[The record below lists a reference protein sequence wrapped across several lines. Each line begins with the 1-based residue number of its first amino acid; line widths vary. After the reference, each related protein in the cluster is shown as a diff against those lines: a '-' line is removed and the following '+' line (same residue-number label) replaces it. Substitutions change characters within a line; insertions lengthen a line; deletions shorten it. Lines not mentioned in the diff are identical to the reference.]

1 MTMTYVHSSEVVMKR
16 LLLVLLFISIIVLV
30 SCSEDVGGEIGGEVT
45 DAGCTHVFDFENCI
59 DEALKAPAD
68 CDSPAEYYRTCSGC
82 GVISKADTD
91 IFTFGEALGHA
102 YEQEEA
108 KDEAKKS
115 DATCTEFALYFR
127 SCVRCGIC
135 DTDESNVFQ
144 YGEIAG
150 HSYTAETAKD
160 EAKKK
165 DATKESPAEYYK
177 SCVHCGEINYG
188 GETFFYGDIDLTA
201 LFREYTFLANS
212 FGSFDSVS
220 ELSAEDYYV
229 ARANNFT
236 VSNED
241 SVITLPDGDRRLKW
255 VTKYDAKA
263 MNEYAQK
270 VFGRTFDFSD
280 ISKLSSTDDE
290 ADKQISYDAAT
301 QTITYVYVGFGGKG
315 GGPGTYEHC
324 IYKDYVANGSEYT
337 VNYQIDIKDN
347 MTDELVSVK
356 GTGEIK
362 IKKTDSGYVIISNTF
377 KAN

>member
-1 MTMTYVHSSEVVMKR
+1 MKK
-16 LLLVLLFISIIVLV
+16 LLLVLLFISIIALV

-45 DAGCTHVFDFENCI
+45 DAGCAHVFDFENCI

-115 DATCTEFALYFR
+115 DATCTELALYFR

-212 FGSFDSVS
+212 LGTFSSVADIK
-220 ELSAEDYYV
+220 AEDFYSV
-229 ARANNFT
+229 RAANFT
-236 VSNED
+236 ISNED
-241 SVITLPDGDRRLKW
+241 SVIELPNGDRRLKW
-255 VTKYDAKA
+255 VIKYDAKA
-263 MNEYAQK
+263 MNEYTQRVLGR
-270 VFGRTFDFSD
+270 VFDYSD
-280 ISKLSSTDDE
+280 ISKLSTSYAE
-290 ADKQISYDAAT
+290 ADKQISYDAASE
-301 QTITYVYVGFGGKG
+301 TITYVYVGFGGKG

-324 IYKDYVANGSEYT
+324 IYLDYIGNGDEYT
-337 VNYQIDIKDN
+337 LNYRIDIKDN
-347 MTDELVSVK
+347 QTDALISSK
-356 GTGEIK
+356 GTGAIK
-362 IKKTDSGYVIISNTF
+362 VQKTDTGYIIISNTF
-377 KAN
+377 NAN